1 MLPIVVGYVFENCN
15 VGFAEVLLVVL
26 EGCLN
31 KTTNEYCT
39 EVAIPHVLSS
49 NEYIFCSHHGLK

>member
-1 MLPIVVGYVFENCN
+1 LFKDS
-15 VGFAEVLLVVL
+15 L

-31 KTTNEYCT
+31 KMANEYWT

-49 NEYIFCSHHGLK
+49 KE

>member
-1 MLPIVVGYVFENCN
+1 MLKLNFENSEDW
-15 VGFAEVLLVVL
+15 GGKSVLAFS

-31 KTTNEYCT
+31 KIANEYCT

-49 NEYIFCSHHGLK
+49 KE